1 MKKIA
6 ALALS
11 VLLTACFA
19 LPCFAQEAFPE
30 TEVVDTYTR
39 QTEDGFTI
47 VTTIK
52 ISLRNPR
59 SVQRGSI
66 TEDYSYDGKH
76 VGTMVLNG
84 EFYYDGRTARAT
96 GASKSYSAASGWSY
110 SGGDARASGASVS
123 VSGSFVS
130 GTKRCAVDMTLTCS
144 PGGVLS

>member
-11 VLLTACFA
+11 ILLTACFGMT
-19 LPCFAQEAFPE
+19 CFAQGIPAQREI
-30 TEVVDTYTR
+30 VSTYTW
-39 QTEDGFTI
+39 QTEDGFTV
-47 VTTIK
+47 VTTIEMD
-52 ISLRNPR
+52 LRSSR
-59 SVQRGSI
+59 STKTGSI
-66 TEDYSYDGKH
+66 TEEYSYDGKH

-84 EFYYDGRTARAT
+84 EFYYDGCTARAT
-96 GASKSYSAASGWSY
+96 GASKSYSTASGWSY